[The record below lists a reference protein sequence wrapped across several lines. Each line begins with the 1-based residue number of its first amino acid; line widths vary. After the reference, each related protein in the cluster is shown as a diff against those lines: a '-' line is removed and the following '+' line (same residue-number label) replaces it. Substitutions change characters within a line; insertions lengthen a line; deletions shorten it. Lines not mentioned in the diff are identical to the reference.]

1 MTKMGNLFSMRSI
14 AKKEK
19 KILDLDSR
27 NRVTLPKELTHGV
40 DFFSWQSMDDGTIK
54 LIPQHVMSE
63 DEARLLAS
71 LKRSAAD
78 LKAGRV
84 SKIPQNWFDN
94 DDEKL

>member
-1 MTKMGNLFSMRSI
+1 MRSA

-27 NRVTLPKELTHGV
+27 NRVTLPRELTHGV
-40 DFFSWQSMDDGTIK
+40 DFFSWQRLEDGTIK

-63 DEARLLAS
+63 DEASLLAS

-78 LKAGRV
+78 YKAGRV
-84 SKIPQNWFDN
+84 KKLPQSWLDN

>member
-1 MTKMGNLFSMRSI
+1 MKNT
-14 AKKEK
+14 AKKVK

-40 DFFSWQSMDDGTIK
+40 DFFSWKSMEDGTIK
-54 LIPQHVMSE
+54 LIPQHVMT
-63 DEARLLAS
+63 EAETQLLAS

-84 SKIPQNWFDN
+84 SKIPQSWLKN
-94 DDEKL
+94 DDETL

>member
-1 MTKMGNLFSMRSI
+1 MRST

-19 KILDLDSR
+19 KVLDLDSR
-27 NRVTLPKELTHGV
+27 NRVTLPKELTRGV
-40 DFFSWQSMDDGTIK
+40 DFFSWQHLEDGTIK

-63 DEARLLAS
+63 EDSNLLAS

-78 LKAGRV
+78 YKAGRLT
-84 SKIPQNWFDN
+84 KIPQSWLDN

>member
-1 MTKMGNLFSMRSI
+1 MGNLNQSMRST

-27 NRVTLPKELTHGV
+27 NRVTLPRELTHGV
-40 DFFSWQSMDDGTIK
+40 DFFSWQLLDDGTIK

-63 DEARLLAS
+63 EDSKLLAS

-78 LKAGRV
+78 YKAGRIK
-84 SKIPQNWFDN
+84 KISQSWLDN

>member
-1 MTKMGNLFSMRSI
+1 MRSA

-27 NRVTLPKELTHGV
+27 NRVTLPKELTRGV
-40 DFFSWQSMDDGTIK
+40 DFFSWQRLDDGTIQ
-54 LIPQHVMSE
+54 LIPQHMISE
-63 DEARLLAS
+63 DEAQLLAS

-84 SKIPQNWFDN
+84 SKIPRSWLEN